1 MHMHMKSGIYK
12 CHDCSNDAKINF
24 TRERAVKDN
33 SIIFCSDLSLKDYK
47 HYQKSIKLHQL
58 QILAGFKNLR
68 FVHFEMSQCFSD
80 FEHLA
85 AKLISLETRKK
96 CLRLLYAMTTE
107 KFLLR
112 NGFPKCPSF
121 FPASIGSYLKL

>member
-1 MHMHMKSGIYK
+1 M
-12 CHDCSNDAKINF
+12 
-24 TRERAVKDN
+24 
-33 SIIFCSDLSLKDYK
+33 
-47 HYQKSIKLHQL
+47 

-68 FVHFEMSQCFSD
+68 FVHFEMSQFFSD

-96 CLRLLYAMTTE
+96 CLRLLCAMTTE

-112 NGFPKCPSF
+112 SGFPKCPSF
-121 FPASIGSYLKL
+121 FPASIGSYLKLWTPGS